1 VDKHDDWVAYQ
12 DYREPKQ
19 SRFMQVFDVLF
30 ILVLCYLFLLV
41 PILLTG
47 KVLVG
52 S

>member
-1 VDKHDDWVAYQ
+1 VDKQGQWVAYEEYQ
-12 DYREPKQ
+12 EPKQ
-19 SRFMQVFDVLF
+19 SAFWQVFDVLF
-30 ILVLCYLFLLV
+30 ILVLCYVFLLV

>member
-1 VDKHDDWVAYQ
+1 MDKSDDWVAYR
-12 DYREPKQ
+12 DYQEPKQ
-19 SRFMQVFDVLF
+19 SRFMQVFDVVF
-30 ILVLCYLFLLV
+30 ILVLCYVFLLL

>member
-1 VDKHDDWVAYQ
+1 MDHHKPFVAYQ
-12 DYREPKQ
+12 DYQEPKQ
-19 SRFMQVFDVLF
+19 SKFMQVFDVLF

-47 KVLVG
+47 KMLVG